1 MEVQEA
7 LPPAGV
13 LGAEPLSLVPQHF
26 SANQRSAVRGR
37 WRPIRVFST
46 VCALRSLPP
55 GEQAKCVSRQKSSPS
70 GELQVADTVEEQEA
84 LPPAGVLGAVPLSLK
99 PQHFSR
105 EPAKRC
111 FRAMAD
117 NQVFSTVCQAVPKA
131 RFACSPGGKERKE
144 SLAVQGSRTRR
155 TRRRFRNENRRAAAL
170 RYLSG
175 GRQSESSPTGVSFLP
190 PSVAAH
196 MPL

>member
-1 MEVQEA
+1 MRPLRPSKKLAGRQSTALLGKAQAADKVEVQEA

-13 LGAEPLSLVPQHF
+13 LGAEPQSLMPKHF
-26 SANQRSAVRGR
+26 
-37 WRPIRVFST
+37 P
-46 VCALRSLPP
+46 
-55 GEQAKCVSRQKSSPS
+55 
-70 GELQVADTVEEQEA
+70 
-84 LPPAGVLGAVPLSLK
+84 
-99 PQHFSR
+99 R

-111 FRAMAD
+111 FRAMAA
-117 NQVFSTVCQAVPKA
+117 NQVFSTVCQAVQKA

-155 TRRRFRNENRRAAAL
+155 SRRRFRNENRRAAAL

-175 GRQSESSPTGVSFLP
+175 GRQSESSPTGTSFLP

-196 MPL
+196 MPSL